1 MKENTSLA
9 KHQQISKNF
18 KIDYNN
24 IRELLYEKVR
34 TRADETFLICPG
46 ENTVEF
52 TYIELKSLIKNTYS
66 IFRGL
71 ELKNKDR
78 ISLIFHNSPEFLILY
93 FSALCFGL
101 TVVPINPDIAPNEM
115 RYIISD
121 SKSKVIFYSKTLES
135 KIKNIK
141 NLDNVKLKK
150 IISINDQEFSL
161 KNEDSFEENEISIND
176 TAIIIYTS
184 GTTGNPKGVILSHLN
199 LLSDSKSISEW
210 FHFDTKT
217 RTLCI
222 LPLYHNNGQVTTL
235 LAPLYQGG
243 STVIVQG
250 KVSLLSFW
258 YLVNRYGVTWTSVM
272 ASILSILLSMP
283 KERKDQTLKA
293 ILCGGQILTRTVQKQ
308 FEDRF
313 QTSVFEG
320 YGLTETTSFS
330 CINCFPA
337 EKRRIGSIG
346 KVLPTN
352 EMSILDKNGKD
363 VGENNVGEICIR
375 GYNVTIGYLGLKEK
389 NENSFRDGWFHSGDF
404 GWKDSD
410 EFFYFQGREDF
421 LIIKGGENIYPAE
434 LENVLYQ
441 HPDIVE
447 CAVIGI
453 PHKILGEDICA
464 FVRCKE
470 ESKVSE
476 TELKEFCKNNIGNFK
491 QPQKIVIINL
501 LNDLDDIPKGPTK
514 KILYRELK
522 KYYIENLTVS

>member
-1 MKENTSLA
+1 MKESISLV
-9 KHQQISKNF
+9 KHQQISKKF

-24 IRELLYEKVR
+24 IRELFYEKVKD
-34 TRADETFLICPG
+34 RADEIFLISPG
-46 ENTVEF
+46 ENTAEF
-52 TYIELKSLIKNTYS
+52 TYTELKSLIKNTYS
-66 IFRGL
+66 IFRRL

-78 ISLIFHNSPEFLILY
+78 INLIFHNSPEFLILY

-101 TVVPINPDIAPNEM
+101 TVVPINPDIAPEEM

-121 SKSKVIFYSKTLES
+121 SKSKVIFYSNTLEF

-141 NLDNVKLKK
+141 NLDSVKLEK
-150 IISINDQEFSL
+150 ITSINDQEFSL
-161 KNEDSFEENEISIND
+161 KNEDNFEENEISIHD
-176 TAIIIYTS
+176 TGVMIYTS

-210 FHFDTKT
+210 FHFNTKT

-222 LPLYHNNGQVTTL
+222 LPLYHNNGQITTL

-258 YLVNRYGVTWTSVM
+258 DLVNRYDVTWTSVM
-272 ASILSILLSMP
+272 ASILSILLSIS

-293 ILCGGQILTRTVQKQ
+293 ILCGGQILTRTIQKQ

-313 QTSVFEG
+313 EVPIFEG

-337 EKRRIGSIG
+337 GKRRIGSIG
-346 KVLPTN
+346 KALPIN
-352 EMSILDKNGKD
+352 EMSILDKNSKNVD
-363 VGENNVGEICIR
+363 ENNIGEICIR
-375 GYNVTIGYLGLKEK
+375 GYNVTVGYLGLKEK
-389 NENSFRDGWFHSGDF
+389 NENSFRNGWFHSGDF
-404 GWKDSD
+404 GRKDSD
-410 EFFYFQGREDF
+410 GFFYFQGREDF

-441 HPDIVE
+441 HPDIIE

-453 PHKILGEDICA
+453 PHKLLGEDICA
-464 FVRCKE
+464 FVKCKE
-470 ESKVSE
+470 ESQISE

-491 QPQKIVIINL
+491 LPQKIIIINS

-522 KYYIENLTVS
+522 KYYLENYQK